1 MIVQNKV
8 RYDSGSETL
17 VKTMTNFRKSE
28 IEENKF
34 MPEINS
40 M

>member
-8 RYDSGSETL
+8 RYDSGSEIL
-17 VKTMTNFRKSE
+17 VKTMKNKKSE
-28 IEENKF
+28 IEENKIV
-34 MPEINS
+34 PEVNS